1 MAYSSNTLSYVFGG
15 PIEGSFKLWAY
26 TTSDAHGIYQGAGY
40 ITDAALKGVSVADF
54 VMVSNPA
61 TPGESG
67 LQIVSAVSN
76 GAATLANLPN
86 A

>member
-1 MAYSSNTLSYVFGG
+1 MAYTPNTLSYVFGG
-15 PIEGSFKLWAY
+15 PVEGSFKLWAY
-26 TTSDAHGIYQGAGY
+26 TTSDTHVVYQGAGY
-40 ITDAALKGVSVADF
+40 IADASLKGVSVADF
-54 VMVSNPA
+54 VMVSNPT

-67 LQIVSAVSN
+67 FQYVSAISN

>member
-1 MAYSSNTLSYVFGG
+1 MAYTSNTLSYVFGG

-26 TTSDAHGIYQGAGY
+26 TTSDTHLVYQGAGY
-40 ITDAALKGVSVADF
+40 IADASLKGMSVADF
-54 VMVSNPA
+54 VMVSNTT

-67 LQIVSAVSN
+67 LQYVSAILN

>member
-1 MAYSSNTLSYVFGG
+1 M
-15 PIEGSFKLWAY
+15 
-26 TTSDAHGIYQGAGY
+26 
-40 ITDAALKGVSVADF
+40 SVADF
-54 VMVSNPA
+54 VMVANQT

-67 LQIVSAVSN
+67 LQVVTAIAN